1 MGIGRMIDDIQII
14 EAARHAERITAVV
27 PNLPV
32 TKDAVFLAII
42 LGKRKPGRPPVRL
55 KAPFSSEPP
64 EWFTEA
70 ASALKGRTL
79 TIGEFMLLAG
89 RLPYTRLEAVA
100 IGRWL
105 RGSGRKPIKRGGK
118 QVFAI

>member
-1 MGIGRMIDDIQII
+1 MIDDIQII
-14 EAARHAERITAVV
+14 EAARHAERITAIV

-55 KAPFSSEPP
+55 KAPIPSDPP
-64 EWFTEA
+64 EWFTD
-70 ASALKGRTL
+70 ALVALNGKML
-79 TIGEFMLLAG
+79 TIGQFMLGAG
-89 RLPYTRLEAVA
+89 RFPATKAEKNAV
-100 IGRWL
+100 GHWL
-105 RGSGRKPIKRGGK
+105 RASGRKPIKRGGK